1 MRRLSP
7 HEASEIGKKGGR
19 NGKGASKHRPK
30 EHYQKLAKIRK
41 EKALKRR
48 QAAMEEIV

>member
-19 NGKGASKHRPK
+19 NGKGASKRRPK
-30 EHYQKLAKIRK
+30 EHYQNLAKIRQA
-41 EKALKRR
+41 KALKRR
-48 QAAMEEIV
+48 LDRLKGLV